1 MRVLIVDDDE
11 VAGKA
16 VAWALGEEGFRTAVV
31 NLGRQVPGMIRHYKP
46 DVLVLDVSLPDL
58 NGFVVARLVRHDWP
72 DLPIIFAT
80 GSLPPEGMEP
90 LSETEFLM
98 KPYSIEAMV
107 EVIRRLT
114 YRDQHG

>member
-1 MRVLIVDDDE
+1 VRVLIVDDDE
-11 VAGKA
+11 IAGKA
-16 VAWALGEEGFRTAVV
+16 VSWALAEEGFGTAVV

-80 GSLPPEGMEP
+80 GIRPPEGLAPM
-90 LSETEFLM
+90 TGVEFLM
-98 KPYSIEAMV
+98 KPYSIEAIV
-107 EVIRRLT
+107 DVIRRLT
-114 YRDQHG
+114 YRSAT